1 MVAYGKDEQPL
12 TPKSDVFQLGL
23 VLTELFTGWNPA
35 NRPQDDDILS
45 PVVLDDIG
53 HVPGDMGGGVVALLE
68 RMLVEDPDER
78 ESAEELMDGWM
89 GLFEEAA
96 QASHSLNGSVF

>member
-1 MVAYGKDEQPL
+1 MVAYGKDGEPL

-35 NRPQDDDILS
+35 NRPENDDIFS

-53 HVPGDMGGGVVALLE
+53 HIPGEMGGGIASLLE
-68 RMLVEDPDER
+68 RMLEEDPDDR
-78 ESAEELMDGWM
+78 ETAAELMDGWM
-89 GLFEEAA
+89 GLLGDATESAYE
-96 QASHSLNGSVF
+96 LNGSVF